1 MARQIKTTEDYMGR
15 LLKLI
20 PSEMVTAYMAI
31 QGFIP
36 GEQAKLGLS
45 VISLVILVLTPL
57 YLKFVQK
64 VESNTQVAISTL
76 SFIVWLYGIGGP
88 FVYFNVHEPW
98 IASTVLLLWT
108 TFVPQFFKS
117 NSASE

>member
-1 MARQIKTTEDYMGR
+1 MGK

-20 PSEMVTAYMAI
+20 HSEMVAAYMAI

-36 GEQAKLGLS
+36 DEQAKLGLS

-57 YLKFVQK
+57 YLKFIQK
-64 VESNTQVAISTL
+64 VENNVQVVVSTL

-88 FVYFNVHEPW
+88 FVHFNIHEPW
-98 IASTVLLLWT
+98 LASAILLQWT
-108 TFVPQFFKS
+108 TFVPQFFS
-117 NSASE
+117 TTQASE